1 MSTPSIHR
9 GDHVFQG
16 HVQVGSIDLP
26 ANNVTNAHIAAAAGI
41 EASKLQHPVHETYS
55 QKSTATAVAERYVA
69 HVVSG
74 TAATVVRIEAGCV
87 TACIGDAEVTVDLL
101 KNGVSILSAAITLD
115 SGQSARDT
123 VVGAISSASL
133 VAADVLEIDVT
144 VAAGTGTLGVG
155 AFAKLQVHESA

>member
-1 MSTPSIHR
+1 MSTPSIHQ

-26 ANNVTNAHIAAAAGI
+26 AGDVTNAHVASAAGI

-55 QKSTATAVAERYVA
+55 QKSTATAVVERHVV

-74 TAATVVRIEAGCV
+74 AAATVVRIEAGCV

-101 KNGVSILSAAITLD
+101 KNGATILSADITLD
-115 SGQSARDT
+115 SSQSARDT
-123 VVGAISSASL
+123 VVGAIAAAGL
-133 VAADVLEIDVT
+133 VAGDVLELDVT

-155 AFAKLQVHESA
+155 VFAKLQVYEGA